1 MKKVSRLL
9 VFIFLLSPGLM
20 ILPSRRVQADA
31 GPHPTMQ
38 FTFISE
44 IKPVPAIQSGQLLEC
59 NDAAC
64 TKPAPLGE
72 LGPQR
77 FECLDTACNSMAY
90 SYSPYHRLQIK
101 FSDGATRL
109 SNSFTKQAFA
119 ANYVVYIYEN
129 DLTVE
134 EKFLGP
140 NVPFLRAGAPTLWSL
155 LTTLAFPLLE
165 IILPII
171 LVGLALRTGRAGASL
186 ADYVHWQ
193 EAAWL
198 LAVPAILAGIG
209 WTKGLIIT
217 LLVELLVGK
226 VYVLWRK
233 RSAGVLLTVILLLNL
248 ITQPILWVTVS
259 GFSGLTPAFVILLA
273 EMVVWLAEAGGL
285 YLSQRSSMRWQEAVW
300 VSFALNAASFVAGSL
315 LPL

>member
-9 VFIFLLSPGLM
+9 VFIFLLSLGLM
-20 ILPSRRVQADA
+20 ILHSRRVQADA
-31 GPHPTMQ
+31 GPHPSMQ
-38 FTFISE
+38 FTFISKIE
-44 IKPVPAIQSGQLLEC
+44 PAPAILSGQLLEC

-64 TKPAPLGE
+64 TEPAPLRE

-77 FECLDTACNSMAY
+77 FECANTACNSMAY
-90 SYSPYHRLQIK
+90 SYSPFHRLQIK

-109 SNSFTKQAFA
+109 SSSFTKQAFA

-129 DLTVE
+129 GLTVE

-186 ADYVHWQ
+186 ADYVYWQ

-198 LAVPAILAGIG
+198 LAVPAILAGIS

-217 LLVELLVGK
+217 LLVELLLGTA
-226 VYVLWRK
+226 YALWRK
-233 RSAGVLLTVILLLNL
+233 RSAGVLLTVILL
-248 ITQPILWVTVS
+248 VTSV
-259 GFSGLTPAFVILLA
+259 FPGL
-273 EMVVWLAEAGGL
+273 
-285 YLSQRSSMRWQEAVW
+285 LSRR
-300 VSFALNAASFVAGSL
+300 
-315 LPL
+315 